1 MASQELAMW
10 RERENKHQLDMIK
23 KSELEMLTINRTYVL
38 KTHKGEQVMEDRPS
52 VKVDSTEIMP
62 GLGADS
68 TSEPDASEKIDKMD
82 VSDRSS
88 DKKSSSKHSR
98 RDRDRRF
105 SKDRTR
111 DRSTS
116 KDRKSSSTSGK
127 DHNSSTSKSKS
138 SKRSRSRDR
147 SSHRSDRKR
156 SRSRDRHHR
165 SSHKSSRHKREK
177 HSTEHLDKKSRE
189 ILSNLENNKIIAP
202 PEDRLWKHVPQ
213 QDIQG
218 IILILCN
225 MYVYIYCFPQ

>member
-38 KTHKGEQVMEDRPS
+38 KTHKGEQVMEDRTS
-52 VKVDSTEIMP
+52 AKVDSTEIMP

-68 TSEPDASEKIDKMD
+68 TSEPDASEKTDKLD
-82 VSDRSS
+82 ASDRSS

-98 RDRDRRF
+98 RDKDRRS
-105 SKDRTR
+105 SKDRAR
-111 DRSTS
+111 ERSNS
-116 KDRKSSSTSGK
+116 KDRKNSSSSVK
-127 DHNSSTSKSKS
+127 DHSGSTSKSKS
-138 SKRSRSRDR
+138 SKRSRSRDH

-218 IILILCN
+218 KW
-225 MYVYIYCFPQ
+225 YY